1 MKINIK
7 ASKITLVP
15 ELKALIEDKFSILD
29 KYYDRI
35 LSIEIELGVDVAGQ
49 RKGNIYFC
57 EGNVNV
63 PGKLL
68 RYRKSFSDLT
78 KAINSVHRGLQQE
91 LSKEKEKN
99 KKK

>member
-7 ASKITLVP
+7 STRVTLAP
-15 ELKALIEDKFSILD
+15 EIKKLAEEKFSGLD

-35 LSIEIELGVDVAGQ
+35 LSIEIELGLDVAGQ
-49 RKGNIYFC
+49 RKGDIYFC

-63 PGKLL
+63 PGNLL
-68 RYRKSFSDLT
+68 RYRKSYSDLT
-78 KAINSVHRGLQQE
+78 KAINGVHRGLQQE

-99 KKK
+99 KK